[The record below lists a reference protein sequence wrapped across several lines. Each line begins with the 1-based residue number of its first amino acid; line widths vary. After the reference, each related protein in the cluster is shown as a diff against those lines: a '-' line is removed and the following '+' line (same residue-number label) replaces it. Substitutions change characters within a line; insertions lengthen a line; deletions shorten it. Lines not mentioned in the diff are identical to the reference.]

1 MSRMCQVLGAS
12 PSGYYAWRDRPKS
25 QRQQANE
32 ALVEQIQQVHAHSLH
47 TYGSPRITEEL
58 QAQGVACSA
67 NRVARLMKVHGIQV
81 KMKQQFKRTTQSNY
95 NQPIAPNLLQQ
106 DFTTH
111 RPNRVWL
118 SDISYIATGQG
129 FEIQL
134 REAELFAIRVNC
146 DAYYACD
153 PPLQTLW

>member
-1 MSRMCQVLGAS
+1 MKYAFITDHRDAFPVSRMCQVLGAS
-12 PSGYYAWRDRPKS
+12 PSGYYAWQGRPNS

-32 ALVEQIQQVHAHSLH
+32 ALVEQIQQVHAHSRH

-67 NRVARLMKVHGIQV
+67 NRVARLMKVHGIQA
-81 KMKQQFKRTTQSNY
+81 KMKQQFKRTTQSNH

-118 SDISYIATGQG
+118 SDISYSAPSSWRHPG
-129 FEIQL
+129 
-134 REAELFAIRVNC
+134 
-146 DAYYACD
+146 
-153 PPLQTLW
+153 